1 MLYVFAQSRES
12 FIAEGARPHQFAVI
26 SMILITSRVRVLL
39 SAASALQ
46 EKFVMFDHGLDF
58 AVQSSPEI

>member
-1 MLYVFAQSRES
+1 MLYVFPQSRES
-12 FIAEGARPHQFAVI
+12 FIAKGTRPHQFAVI
-26 SMILITSRVRVLL
+26 SIILVTSRVRVWL

-46 EKFVMFDHGLDF
+46 EKFVKFDHGLDF